1 MKIYLGLA
9 AVVGAVSAHNF
20 DAIRHLED
28 DLVASQ
34 SHTSYGNIPPFV
46 IDLDAPAL
54 ERFAKPTQ
62 EYRDKILKLYQQYE
76 NSIYN
81 MWGI

>member
-1 MKIYLGLA
+1 MKLYLGLA

-34 SHTSYGNIPPFV
+34 THATYGSIPPFV
-46 IDLDAPAL
+46 IDLDAPAMD
-54 ERFAKPTQ
+54 RFAQPT
-62 EYRDKILKLYQQYE
+62 EKYREQILKLY
-76 NSIYN
+76 
-81 MWGI
+81 

>member
-1 MKIYLGLA
+1 MKVYLGLA

-34 SHTSYGNIPPFV
+34 THATYGSIPPFV
-46 IDLDAPAL
+46 IDLDAPAMD
-54 ERFAKPTQ
+54 RFAQPT
-62 EYRDKILKLYQQYE
+62 EKYREQILKLY
-76 NSIYN
+76 
-81 MWGI
+81 